1 MLALGAM
8 ALGACARDAPV
19 RPEPNGSTITR
30 LPTPGG
36 SYFNAVWLRS
46 GLVVVEYEPEEFDD
60 SFTPLWKMKPDGSD
74 FGILHVPDQKRC
86 SRTSYENATELP
98 DGRLGFVRA
107 CESGNEIDPSEFT
120 FMAYDV
126 DDGRLETLTSL
137 DVGPG
142 PYTWNTNLTRGLF
155 SRSSDICAGIGA
167 LSRRGFEPLDVTI
180 SEGGR
185 SWRIDT
191 HLRRSPDEPCDDEGR
206 AKDPAWSPDGSTVA
220 FLASPTSIGVRGR
233 ARLKEPWNLYLMAP
247 VGAPTAVLEG
257 LTGPTGPIWSPDSR
271 ALAFSAEFPGEGPGA
286 FVFSLG
292 DRRQRRVARGQVS
305 PASWSP
311 DGTRLLAI
319 RYPGRREESPPSAEL
334 VVLEL
339 SPTSSSR

>member
-1 MLALGAM
+1 M
-8 ALGACARDAPV
+8 ALAACSLGSPV
-19 RPEPNGSTITR
+19 NREPNGSTITR
-30 LPTPGG
+30 LPTPAGA
-36 SYFNAVWLRS
+36 YFNAVWLRS
-46 GLVVVEYEPEEFDD
+46 GLVVVEHEPEGSDD
-60 SFTPLWKMKPDGSD
+60 SFTPLWSMKPDGSD
-74 FGILHVPDQKRC
+74 FGILALPDQKRC
-86 SRTSYENATELP
+86 SRTSYENVTELP

-107 CESGNEIDPSEFT
+107 CGPGNEVDPPEYT

-126 DDGRLETLTSL
+126 SNGRLETLTSL

-142 PYTWNTNLTRGLF
+142 PYTWNTNLTQGLF

-191 HLRRSPDEPCDDEGR
+191 HLRRPPDEPCDDEGR
-206 AKDPAWSPDGSTVA
+206 AKDPAWSPDGTTVA

-247 VGAPTAVLEG
+247 GGAPTAVVER

-271 ALAFSAEFPGEGPGA
+271 SLAFSAEVPPGEPGA
-286 FVFSLG
+286 FVFSVG

-311 DGTRLLAI
+311 DGTRLVAI
-319 RYPGRREESPPSAEL
+319 RYLGKPEEPPTSAEL
-334 VVLEL
+334 VVLTFE
-339 SPTSSSR
+339 R